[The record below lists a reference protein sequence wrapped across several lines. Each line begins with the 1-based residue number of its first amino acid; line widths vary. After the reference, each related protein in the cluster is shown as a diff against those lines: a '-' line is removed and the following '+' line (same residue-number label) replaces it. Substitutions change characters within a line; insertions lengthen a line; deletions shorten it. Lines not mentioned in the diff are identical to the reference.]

1 MFLKR
6 ASARITHKLCYDSA
20 FSQNIHND
28 EMGLASLLEPF

>member
-6 ASARITHKLCYDSA
+6 ASARITHKLCHDFA

-28 EMGLASLLEPF
+28 EKGLAPLLEPF